1 MKTTLKKDEKLIL
14 EIKPHWFTLVTPFF
28 AMLLGLVLGGLLATT
43 SVGSLGLLLAVPFIG
58 YFAYKVL
65 DRNNNIWAVTNLR
78 VIDEYGIFSDNTK
91 ESQLEKIN
99 NVTFNQ
105 TFFGKIFGYGDVQIQ
120 TAAEVGATTYFM
132 VQNPKELKDT
142 ITQMQEE
149 YKKNQIKLQASE
161 LANAILAGQQNQKV
175 DVVSTLERLFEL
187 KQKGILTEEEYQ
199 VQKAKTLNN

>member
-1 MKTTLKKDEKLIL
+1 MKTTLKTGEKLIL
-14 EIKPHWFTLVTPFF
+14 EIRPHWFTLVTPFLI
-28 AMLLGLVLGGLLATT
+28 MLLGLVLGGALAAS
-43 SVGSLGLLLAVPFIG
+43 SVGNVGLLIALPFIG
-58 YFAYKVL
+58 YFVYKMV

-99 NVTFNQ
+99 NVTYNQ

-132 VQNPKELKDT
+132 VQQPKELKDT

-149 YKKNQIKLQASE
+149 YKGYHIKLQANE
-161 LANAILAGQQNQKV
+161 LANAIFAGQQNHKT
-175 DVVSTLERLFEL
+175 DVASVIEKLFDL
-187 KQKGILTEEEYQ
+187 KQRGILTEEEFQ
-199 VQKAKTLNN
+199 VQKAKALQS